1 METSL
6 SIVLKDS
13 LNSSILSDAQPES
26 PSTEVKLA
34 KAVQRVRV
42 ERRTA
47 REPIDRHSHYG

>member
-1 METSL
+1 M
-6 SIVLKDS
+6 LKDS